1 MRSGRIILFL
11 FFSVSLLMAAEPLD
25 SLKKNLKNLK
35 TFQAD
40 FVQNKTIASLQYTI
54 RADGEIALER
64 SGRLAWRVRNPIH
77 YLCLITENSLTQWDA
92 DSGQTIRL
100 DAKNSPALKFL
111 LESMKNYFS
120 GNFTE
125 MEKDFRITIPDP
137 KKIRLVPQAGTAAS
151 NFIQKMEFTPSSGA
165 ECIEGVTIYEAG
177 GDITRIEYKNI
188 RINREIPAEKW
199 KSEN

>member
-1 MRSGRIILFL
+1 MRPGRIILFL
-11 FFSVSLLMAAEPLD
+11 LFSVSLLMAEEPLD

-40 FVQNKTIASLQYTI
+40 FVQNKTIASLQYTM

-77 YLCLITENSLTQWDA
+77 YLCLITETSLTQWDA
-92 DSGQTIRL
+92 DSNQTIRL
-100 DAKNSPALKFL
+100 DVKNSPALKFL

-137 KKIRLVPQAGTAAS
+137 KTIRLVPQAGTAAS
-151 NFIQKMEFTPSSGA
+151 NFIQKMEFTPSPGA

-199 KSEN
+199 KSGN